1 MTDDDQDFDPMI
13 YDVMREFATRI
24 GGRYVSW
31 ARQATDPVER
41 QHWLAESYRVDREVR
56 AVNTRSR
63 RAIEAKSDELHRQ
76 LAQMPR
82 QAPEMTAT

>member
-13 YDVMREFATRI
+13 YDVMRELAARI

-31 ARQATDPVER
+31 ADAATDPATE

-63 RAIEAKSDELHRQ
+63 SAIEAKRDELSRQ
-76 LAQMPR
+76 LAQMPKH
-82 QAPEMTAT
+82 APETTAL